1 MPADPAESSRR
12 WKLVVA
18 GIIGLAACLRVSGIA
33 TGVPFRMSADEPAV
47 LGIVLGMMK
56 SGDFNPHFFDYGGL
70 IFYFHLT
77 VAVITFL
84 WGATAGKWVAVDQIW
99 VGDLLLLARTA
110 TAILAT
116 VTVYMVWRIGLRWGL
131 GVALLGLTLMAIQP
145 QHVRE
150 AHFALT
156 DVPLTFC
163 ITLSMLLSLRASEV
177 GGWRPFAW
185 AGLAAGA
192 AAAIKYNGAL
202 AVAMPIAAAFT
213 APAVTSTGPAIA
225 ASLGGAFLGFL
236 IGAPYS
242 FVDLPGFL
250 NGFAVL
256 LQSYNQPRPATQV
269 AVSYLKYMRNWF
281 GWQGVLSVQIGW
293 LALLVGGLGL
303 AALLAELRFRS
314 RRAGALLAVVFPL
327 LYFWLI
333 VTQGSLQFGR
343 YLLPMTPMFC
353 IALAAGMMAI
363 WRRLQRLP
371 ASWRQ
376 LSQAAL
382 LLVILIPP
390 LGTSATFVL
399 NSRRLGTAEQAGNW
413 LVEHVTPE
421 ERIVMERAAVRLPPR
436 FQVEEVAQVIDRP
449 MAAYRDAG
457 MSYLVAT
464 SAAADRYHPAEPAR
478 RSEDLA
484 ALSVLMRSGHVV
496 ATFPATEDHPG
507 DTVTIIKIP
516 K

>member
-1 MPADPAESSRR
+1 MPADPAELSRR

-18 GIIGLAACLRVSGIA
+18 GIVGLAACLRVSGIA

-47 LGIVLGMMK
+47 LSIVLGMMK

-70 IFYFHLT
+70 IFYFHLA
-77 VAVITFL
+77 VAVVTFL
-84 WGATAGKWVAVDQIW
+84 WGATAGRWIAVDQIW
-99 VGDLLLLARTA
+99 VGDLLLLARSA
-110 TAILAT
+110 TVILAT
-116 VTVYMVWRIGLRWGL
+116 LTVYLVWRIGLRWGA

-150 AHFALT
+150 SHFALT

-177 GGWRPFAW
+177 GAWRAFGW

-192 AAAIKYNGAL
+192 AAAVKYNGAL
-202 AVAMPIAAAFT
+202 AVAMPIAAALT
-213 APAVTSTGPAIA
+213 APAVTAVGPAIA
-225 ASLGGAFLGFL
+225 ASLGGAVLGFL

-242 FVDLPGFL
+242 LFDLPGFL

-293 LALLVGGLGL
+293 LALLVGGIGL
-303 AALLAELRFRS
+303 VALLAELRFRS
-314 RRAGALLAVVFPL
+314 RLAASLIAVVFPS

-333 VTQGSLQFGR
+333 VAQGSLQYGR
-343 YLLPMTPMFC
+343 YLLPITPMFC
-353 IALAAGMMAI
+353 IVLASGMMTI
-363 WRRLQRLP
+363 WKRLLLMRGP
-371 ASWRQ
+371 WRPV
-376 LSQAAL
+376 SQAAL
-382 LLVILIPP
+382 LALVLIPP
-390 LGTSATFVL
+390 LGTSVTFDL
-399 NSRRLGTAEQAGNW
+399 DQRRLGTAEQAGNW
-413 LVEHVTPE
+413 ILENVRPA
-421 ERIVMERAAVRLPPR
+421 ERIVMERSAVRLPPR
-436 FQVEEVAQVIDRP
+436 FQVEDVAQVIDRP

-457 MSYLVAT
+457 MSYLVTT
-464 SAAADRYHPAEPAR
+464 SAAADRYHPTEPAR
-478 RSEDLA
+478 RAEDLA
-484 ALSVLMRSGHVV
+484 ALSVLMRAGHVV

-507 DTVTIIKIP
+507 DTVTIIKVP